1 MPKKDKLVAGRKIPG
16 PKRRAPSSLKA
27 TSAKA
32 GRMDPSQKKFPVA
45 GIRTLSG
52 ETGSLHATEEQ
63 YHLLQGILQS
73 TSDGILAV
81 NRDSEVIFANQR
93 FAEMWMIPEKIMTS
107 KDDTLLLQY
116 VLDQLSDPRG
126 FIQRVQ
132 ELYNSAEDSFD
143 MLYFKDER
151 VFERR
156 SRPIMQETKVK
167 GRVWSF
173 HEITEHKRIEEALM
187 ASEMELRALFAS
199 MQDVV
204 MVIDREGVYRKIAP
218 TNPSLLVRPPE
229 ELLGKNLKEIF
240 IAERAEASRQLI
252 QQVLDTQQNTQ
263 IEYELMINGRSM
275 WFQAT
280 ISPLDADNSLWVA
293 HDISNR
299 KQMEEALRS
308 AEARYRSIFESATV
322 GIYQSTPDG
331 HFLSVNPAIAHMFGY
346 TSPEEMLAS
355 INDIGTQIYRDPTRR
370 QEFRRAMTEQGFI
383 KEFINEEHCKDGSWI
398 WTSNTARVVKD
409 DTGNILYYEG
419 FQTDITDRKRAE
431 EVAAEERTLLFTLIN
446 NLPDRIYVK
455 DIEGRKIISNT
466 ADWQASGGKRF
477 EDVLGKTDFETY
489 PAELAARFWADD
501 KMVLDSGQP
510 IVNREEP
517 GLDSQGNRIWTLTTK
532 VPLRDKGDQ
541 IVGLVGIGHDTSNR
555 KQAEEKLRKAEEK
568 YRNIFENAI
577 EGIFQSLPSGDF
589 ITANPALARMLGY
602 GSAEELIADVNDLD
616 HKFYEQPGRRE
627 QFMRQLNDHGMISNF
642 ESKVYCKDSRTIW
655 ISENAIAVR
664 DDTGQVLH
672 YEGTLIDVTGRK
684 QAEEELRRAKD
695 DLETV
700 LLKLQQSLERETL
713 LASTDGLTGLCNHRH
728 FFELAEREFQAAV
741 RYQYPLT
748 FVMFDLDYFKQIN
761 DTLGHTAGDK
771 LLVEVAQIAAAQV
784 RASDLVAR
792 YGGDEFIVL
801 LPHASAQ
808 QALVVA
814 ERIRVSVAAIPVDG
828 LRDDQEPFTVTLSMG
843 ITEMRPKPA
852 DDNLE
857 RIIQR
862 ADDALYKAKRSGRN
876 RVEIWAGSEPADH

>member
-1 MPKKDKLVAGRKIPG
+1 MPKKDKLVIGQKIHK
-16 PKRRAPSSLKA
+16 PKRQTPS
-27 TSAKA
+27 
-32 GRMDPSQKKFPVA
+32 
-45 GIRTLSG
+45 
-52 ETGSLHATEEQ
+52 SLHATHARAVGVDSLLERFPFAGIETSGREKKSRHKPEEQ

-73 TSDGILAV
+73 ISDGILAV
-81 NRDSEVIFANQR
+81 NRENEVLFANDR
-93 FAEMWMIPEKIMTS
+93 FAEMWMIASEIMAL

-116 VLDQLSDPRG
+116 VLDQLPDPRG

-132 ELYNSAEDSFD
+132 ELYDSAEDSFD
-143 MLYFKDER
+143 MLYLKNGR

-156 SRPIMQETKVK
+156 SRPIMQETEVR

-173 HEITEHKRIEEALM
+173 HEITERKRIEEALM
-187 ASEMELRALFAS
+187 ASEAELRTLFAS

-229 ELLGKNLKEIF
+229 ELLGKNLKEVF
-240 IAERAEASRQLI
+240 AAEKAEASHQLI
-252 QQVLDTQQNTQ
+252 QQVLDTKQTTQ

-280 ISPLDADNSLWVA
+280 ISPLSADSTLWVA

-299 KQMEEALRS
+299 RRMEEALRS

-322 GIYQSTPDG
+322 GIYQSTPEG
-331 HFLSVNPAIAHMFGY
+331 RLLSVNPFMAHMFGY
-346 TSPEEMLAS
+346 ASPEEMLAG

-370 QEFRRAMTEQGFI
+370 QEFRRAMNEQGVI
-383 KEFINEEHCKDGSWI
+383 KEFINEERRKDGTWI
-398 WTSNTARVVKD
+398 WTSTTGRAVKD

-419 FQTDITDRKRAE
+419 FQTDITNRQRAE
-431 EVAAEERTLLFTLIN
+431 EVVEEERNLLFTLIN

-455 DIEGRKIISNT
+455 DIQGRKIISNT
-466 ADWQASGGKRF
+466 ADWQASGEKRF
-477 EDVLGKTDFETY
+477 EDVLGKTDFDTY

-501 KMVLDSGQP
+501 KAVLDSGQP
-510 IVNREEP
+510 IINHEEP
-517 GLDSQGNRIWTLTTK
+517 GLDSQGSRIWTLTTK
-532 VPLRDKGDQ
+532 VPLRDKGGQ
-541 IVGLVGIGHDTSNR
+541 IIGLVGIGHDTS
-555 KQAEEKLRKAEEK
+555 
-568 YRNIFENAI
+568 
-577 EGIFQSLPSGDF
+577 D
-589 ITANPALARMLGY
+589 
-602 GSAEELIADVNDLD
+602 
-616 HKFYEQPGRRE
+616 
-627 QFMRQLNDHGMISNF
+627 
-642 ESKVYCKDSRTIW
+642 
-655 ISENAIAVR
+655 
-664 DDTGQVLH
+664 
-672 YEGTLIDVTGRK
+672 RK

-728 FFELAEREFQAAV
+728 FFELAAREFQAAV
-741 RYQYPLT
+741 RYQYPLA
-748 FVMFDLDYFKQIN
+748 FLMFDLDLFKQIN

-771 LLVEVAQIAAAQV
+771 LLVDVAQAAAAQV

-814 ERIRVSVAAIPVDG
+814 ERIRMGVAAIPVDG
-828 LRDDQEPFTVTLSMG
+828 LRDKKELFTVTLSIG
-843 ITEMRPKPA
+843 ITEMQREPA
-852 DDNLE
+852 DNNLE
-857 RIIQR
+857 GIIQR
-862 ADDALYKAKRSGRN
+862 ADAALYKAKRSGRN
-876 RVEIWAGSEPADH
+876 RVEIWAGAEPADD

>member
-1 MPKKDKLVAGRKIPG
+1 MTRQKTVLICCI
-16 PKRRAPSSLKA
+16 LK
-27 TSAKA
+27 
-32 GRMDPSQKKFPVA
+32 M
-45 GIRTLSG
+45 
-52 ETGSLHATEEQ
+52 
-63 YHLLQGILQS
+63 
-73 TSDGILAV
+73 
-81 NRDSEVIFANQR
+81 
-93 FAEMWMIPEKIMTS
+93 
-107 KDDTLLLQY
+107 
-116 VLDQLSDPRG
+116 
-126 FIQRVQ
+126 
-132 ELYNSAEDSFD
+132 
-143 MLYFKDER
+143 ER

-173 HEITEHKRIEEALM
+173 HDITERKRIEEALM
-187 ASEMELRALFAS
+187 ASEAELRTLFAS

-218 TNPSLLVRPPE
+218 TNPRLLVRPPE
-229 ELLGKNLKEIF
+229 ELLGKNLKEVF
-240 IAERAEASRQLI
+240 AAEKAEASRQLI
-252 QQVLDTQQNTQ
+252 QRVLDTKQSTQ
-263 IEYELMINGRSM
+263 IEYELMINGLSM

-280 ISPLDADNSLWVA
+280 ISPLSADSTLWVA

-299 KQMEEALRS
+299 KQMEEALRD

-331 HFLSVNPAIAHMFGY
+331 RLLSVNPFLAHIFGY
-346 TSPEEMLAS
+346 ASPEEMLAS

-370 QEFRRAMTEQGFI
+370 QEFQRAMTEQGFI
-383 KEFINEEHCKDGSWI
+383 TEFINEEHRKDGGWI
-398 WTSNTARVVKD
+398 WTSTTGRAVKD
-409 DTGNILYYEG
+409 DAGNILYYEG
-419 FQTDITDRKRAE
+419 FQSDITDRKRAE
-431 EVAAEERTLLFTLIN
+431 EAVEAERTLLFTLIN

-455 DIEGRKIISNT
+455 DIQGRKIISNT
-466 ADWQASGGKRF
+466 SDWQASGGKRF
-477 EDVLGKTDFETY
+477 EDVLGKTDFDTY

-510 IVNREEP
+510 IIDHEEP
-517 GLDSQGNRIWTLTTK
+517 ALDLQGNRIWTLTTK
-532 VPLRDKGDQ
+532 VPLRDKGGQ
-541 IVGLVGIGHDTSNR
+541 IVGLVGIGHDTS
-555 KQAEEKLRKAEEK
+555 
-568 YRNIFENAI
+568 
-577 EGIFQSLPSGDF
+577 D
-589 ITANPALARMLGY
+589 
-602 GSAEELIADVNDLD
+602 
-616 HKFYEQPGRRE
+616 
-627 QFMRQLNDHGMISNF
+627 
-642 ESKVYCKDSRTIW
+642 
-655 ISENAIAVR
+655 
-664 DDTGQVLH
+664 
-672 YEGTLIDVTGRK
+672 RK

-695 DLETV
+695 DLEAV

-728 FFELAEREFQAAV
+728 FFELAAREFQAAV
-741 RYQYPLT
+741 RYQYPLA
-748 FVMFDLDYFKQIN
+748 FLMFDLDLFKQIN

-771 LLVEVAQIAAAQV
+771 LLVDVAQAAAAQV
-784 RASDLVAR
+784 RTSDLVAR

-814 ERIRVSVAAIPVDG
+814 ERIRASVAAIPVDG

-876 RVEIWAGSEPADH
+876 RVETWAGAEPADH

>member
-1 MPKKDKLVAGRKIPG
+1 MPKKDKLVTRQNLPG
-16 PKRRAPSSLKA
+16 PKRQMPSSLDAK
-27 TSAKA
+27 SARA
-32 GRMDPSQKKFPVA
+32 GGIDSPKERFPFA
-45 GIRTLSG
+45 GIGTLGG
-52 ETGSLHATEEQ
+52 EMELRHTPEEQ

-73 TSDGILAV
+73 TSDGVLAV
-81 NRDSEVIFANQR
+81 SRENEVLFANDR
-93 FAEMWMIPEKIMTS
+93 FAEMWMIPPEIMAL
-107 KDDTLLLQY
+107 KDDALLLQY

-132 ELYNSAEDSFD
+132 ELYDSAEDSFD
-143 MLYFKDER
+143 MLYFKDGR

-156 SRPIMQETKVK
+156 SRPIMQKTVAR

-173 HEITEHKRIEEALM
+173 HEITERKRIEEALM
-187 ASEMELRALFAS
+187 ASEAELRTLFAS

-229 ELLGKNLKEIF
+229 ELLGKNLKEVF
-240 IAERAEASRQLI
+240 TAEKAEASRQLI
-252 QQVLDTQQNTQ
+252 QQVLDTKQTTQ

-280 ISPLDADNSLWVA
+280 ISPLSADSTLWVA

-308 AEARYRSIFESATV
+308 AESRYRSIFESATV
-322 GIYQSTPDG
+322 GIFQSTPDG

-346 TSPEEMLAS
+346 ASPQEMLAS
-355 INDIGTQIYRDPTRR
+355 INDIGSQIYKDGTRR
-370 QEFRRAMTEQGFI
+370 QEFQRAMIEEGVV
-383 KEFINEEHCKDGSWI
+383 KEFINEERRKDGGWI
-398 WTSNTARVVKD
+398 WTSNTARAVKD
-409 DTGNILYYEG
+409 DAGNILYYEG

-431 EVAAEERTLLFTLIN
+431 EAVDAERNLLFTLIN

-455 DIEGRKIISNT
+455 DLQGRKIISNT

-477 EDVLGKTDFETY
+477 EDVLGKTDFDTY
-489 PAELAARFWADD
+489 PAELAARFWTDD
-501 KMVLDSGQP
+501 KTVLDSGQP
-510 IVNREEP
+510 IINHEEL

-532 VPLRDKGDQ
+532 VPLRDKGGQ
-541 IVGLVGIGHDTSNR
+541 ILGLVGIGHDTS
-555 KQAEEKLRKAEEK
+555 
-568 YRNIFENAI
+568 
-577 EGIFQSLPSGDF
+577 D
-589 ITANPALARMLGY
+589 
-602 GSAEELIADVNDLD
+602 
-616 HKFYEQPGRRE
+616 
-627 QFMRQLNDHGMISNF
+627 
-642 ESKVYCKDSRTIW
+642 
-655 ISENAIAVR
+655 
-664 DDTGQVLH
+664 
-672 YEGTLIDVTGRK
+672 RK

-695 DLETV
+695 DLEAV

-728 FFELAEREFQAAV
+728 FFELAAREFQAAV
-741 RYQYPLT
+741 RYRYPLT
-748 FVMFDLDYFKQIN
+748 FLMFDLDLFKQIN
-761 DTLGHTAGDK
+761 DTLGHAAGDK
-771 LLVEVAQIAAAQV
+771 LLVDVAQVAAAQV

-814 ERIRVSVAAIPVDG
+814 ERIRAGVTAIPVDG
-828 LRDDQEPFTVTLSMG
+828 PHNNKELFTVTLSIG
-843 ITEMRPKPA
+843 ITEMQREPA
-852 DDNLE
+852 DTNLE
-857 RIIQR
+857 AIIQR

-876 RVEIWAGSEPADH
+876 RVEIWAGSEPADD